1 MKISLPTWTWALT
14 LTSERIQ
21 QYLQVPKSSNGIG
34 TSLIIHPCTTF
45 LVYRSEE
52 RSHENK
58 KQCISIDSSHIPS
71 LSFLHMYVHPFSVS
85 PTDLYSTHAIS
96 YQLFHAALLRTMP
109 SPSLTL
115 HFAFYA
121 FHDQRQTCIRYHPVP
136 GHAAAIDLPRNHYP
150 TQTYSAPSLI

>member
-121 FHDQRQTCIRYHPVP
+121 FHDQTNLYPVSP
-136 GHAAAIDLPRNHYP
+136 CPWSCSSDITFHVTTILFNLVLLHH
-150 TQTYSAPSLI
+150 